1 MIERLAKAWDQD
13 PRVLQAR
20 LEDYSYGLPRGR
32 VSRPGKQSLVLH
44 GNDAPVANWRDRV
57 LRRFDIDLRSVKFV
71 YDEHETRLG
80 EDSRK
85 VMEALGI
92 DRAGIKEK
100 DARR

>member
-1 MIERLAKAWDQD
+1 VI
-13 PRVLQAR
+13 
-20 LEDYSYGLPRGR
+20 
-32 VSRPGKQSLVLH
+32 
-44 GNDAPVANWRDRV
+44 
-57 LRRFDIDLRSVKFV
+57 RRFDLDPRSVKFV

-92 DRAGIKEK
+92 DRSGIKQE